1 MSEFSTKAPGVYL
14 KEVSGVRPISGVGT
28 AMPAFVGLA
37 PSGPFEPTFIANWS
51 QYDELYGGL
60 VDGMSLGQS
69 VFAYV
74 ANGGSACLVVRVA
87 AGGEDVASAASAT
100 LQTASGD
107 DALVLTAKQP
117 GTAGNDVSIEVT
129 DAAPAGGGGA
139 GGTEDT
145 DSGTDAGAEGDGGD
159 TDPATA
165 ETTLPTT
172 TPAAAPSEEASTFD
186 LTVRAGDQ
194 VEEYQGLTAQ
204 SMAGQLKRSKLL
216 AVTAGG
222 SGGRPAAGSTTL
234 SGGAAGAELS
244 AAAFL
249 GEEKKLTGLAGVAV
263 VDEVTMLAAPDLM
276 TSLATG
282 AMSAVDVRAVQT
294 AMIDQ
299 CEALGD
305 RMAILDPPLF
315 GPDPGQE
322 TTPLTPQDALAWLD
336 QMPASKFAAAYY
348 PGVTI
353 LDSVT
358 GTQAVLPPSGFVAGA
373 WARNDAE
380 KGVGSAPT
388 GRLRHAIGLSRQV
401 VDAEQG
407 PMNARGLNCLRVFRG
422 SGPVI
427 WGARTLSDDSEWRY
441 LNVRRLFNYIEE
453 SVMEGTKFAVFEPND
468 TDLHARLSRSVTAFL
483 LGLWRDGALVGATP
497 AQAFYVKCD
506 AETNPSDLVD
516 QGIVTIEIGAAPVKP
531 AEFVVIRVRQTNDA
545 ATVSA

>member
-1 MSEFSTKAPGVYL
+1 MPST
-14 KEVSGVRPISGVGT
+14 S
-28 AMPAFVGLA
+28 
-37 PSGPFEPTFIANWS
+37 
-51 QYDELYGGL
+51 
-60 VDGMSLGQS
+60 
-69 VFAYV
+69 
-74 ANGGSACLVVRVA
+74 
-87 AGGEDVASAASAT
+87 
-100 LQTASGD
+100 
-107 DALVLTAKQP
+107 
-117 GTAGNDVSIEVT
+117 
-129 DAAPAGGGGA
+129 
-139 GGTEDT
+139 
-145 DSGTDAGAEGDGGD
+145 
-159 TDPATA
+159 
-165 ETTLPTT
+165 
-172 TPAAAPSEEASTFD
+172 AAAPPEEAATFD

-194 VEEYQGLTAQ
+194 VEEFQGLTAQ
-204 SMAGQLKRSKLL
+204 SMVGQLARSKLL
-216 AVTAGG
+216 TVTAGG

-234 SGGAAGAELS
+234 SGGAAGAALS

-249 GEEKKLTGLAGVAV
+249 GEEKSRTGLAGVAV
-263 VDEVTMLAAPDLM
+263 VDEVTMLAAPDLV

-282 AMSAVDVRAVQT
+282 AMSADDVRAVQI

-353 LDSVT
+353 LDPVT

-483 LGLWRDGALVGATP
+483 LGLWRAGALVGATP